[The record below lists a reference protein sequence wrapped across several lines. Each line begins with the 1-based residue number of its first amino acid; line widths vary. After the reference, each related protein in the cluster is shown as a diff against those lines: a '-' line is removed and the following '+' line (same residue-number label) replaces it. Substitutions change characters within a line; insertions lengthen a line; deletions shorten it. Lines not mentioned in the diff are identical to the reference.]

1 MLEAATPVIKEMII
15 KEGMQFKENK
25 TFNLEENFTL
35 KISINE
41 TLLLFELDKL
51 KINKNQTL
59 PQKKIIKY
67 I

>member
-51 KINKNQTL
+51 INK
-59 PQKKIIKY
+59 
-67 I
+67 